1 MRLTL
6 AALKAKRWSDNEM
19 AVILKS
25 KAMPNVMVD
34 IYNPGTRAEAGG
46 TCNKDQC
53 ELHNGTRS
61 KKAKAGRTGMQC
73 SIEHTLS
80 TCALSKGKAQ
90 V

>member
-34 IYNPGTRAEAGG
+34 IYNFSTWQTKTRESQVQSQA
-46 TCNKDQC
+46 
-53 ELHNGTRS
+53 ELHS
-61 KKAKAGRTGMQC
+61 DSEAKLGCIHIKT
-73 SIEHTLS
+73 IL
-80 TCALSKGKAQ
+80 
-90 V
+90 